1 MIRIMNEKKEYHSNL
16 RQEQMRRTREQILDA
31 LVRTIGQGVAG
42 LSIPAVA
49 REAGVSIPTIY
60 RHFHNKQ
67 QLVAALG
74 GYLMQKMGM
83 ASLQPPRSLDDL
95 LAISRYGFVKAE
107 HMDEAIKIVAVSE
120 LGSEMRKDAMP
131 LRIKMLEDAL
141 AAELAPLNEQDR
153 VRLRNM
159 ILVLTSSAMIRAFKE
174 YLDLSGEAAAD
185 NVAWAIRLLVRAA
198 REESRDRKSVV

>member
-1 MIRIMNEKKEYHSNL
+1 MIHIMNEKKEYHSNL

-60 RHFHNKQ
+60 RHFHTKQ
-67 QLVAALG
+67 ELVAALG

-83 ASLQPPRSLDDL
+83 ASLQPPRSLNDL
-95 LAISRYGFVKAE
+95 LTISRYGFVKAE
-107 HMDEAIKIVAVSE
+107 DMDEAIKIVAVSE
-120 LGSEMRKDAMP
+120 LGSQMRRDAMP

-153 VRLRNM
+153 VRLCNM

-185 NVAWAIRLLVRAA
+185 NVAWAVRLLVRAA
-198 REESRDRKSVV
+198 AENSQ

>member
-1 MIRIMNEKKEYHSNL
+1 MIHIMNEKKEYHSNL
-16 RQEQMRRTREQILDA
+16 RQEQMRRTHEQILDA

-60 RHFHNKQ
+60 RHFHTKQ
-67 QLVAALG
+67 ELVAALG

-95 LAISRYGFVKAE
+95 LAISRYGFVNAE
-107 HMDEAIKIVAVSE
+107 DMDEAIKIVAVSE
-120 LGSEMRKDAMP
+120 LGSQMRRDAMP
-131 LRIKMLEDAL
+131 LRIKMLEEAL
-141 AAELAPLNEQDR
+141 VAELAPLNEQDR

-185 NVAWAIRLLVRAA
+185 NVAWAVRLLVRAA
-198 REESRDRKSVV
+198 AENSQ

>member
-1 MIRIMNEKKEYHSNL
+1 MIHIMNEKKEYHSNL

-60 RHFHNKQ
+60 RHFHTKQ
-67 QLVAALG
+67 ELVAALG

-95 LAISRYGFVKAE
+95 LAISRYGFVKAGD
-107 HMDEAIKIVAVSE
+107 MDEAIKIVAVSE
-120 LGSEMRKDAMP
+120 LGSQMRRDAMP

-141 AAELAPLNEQDR
+141 AAELAPLNERDR
-153 VRLRNM
+153 VLLRNM

-185 NVAWAIRLLVRAA
+185 NVAWAVRLLVRAA
-198 REESRDRKSVV
+198 RAEAGNQ

>member
-1 MIRIMNEKKEYHSNL
+1 MIHVMNEKKEYHNNL

-60 RHFHNKQ
+60 RYFHNKQ
-67 QLVAALG
+67 ELVAALG

-107 HMDEAIKIVAVSE
+107 DMDEAIKIVAVSE
-120 LGSEMRKDAMP
+120 LGSQMRRDAMP

-153 VRLRNM
+153 VRLRNI

-174 YLDLSGEAAAD
+174 YLDLTGEAAAD
-185 NVAWAIRLLVRAA
+185 NVAWAVRLLVRAA
-198 REESRDRKSVV
+198 AENSQ

>member
-1 MIRIMNEKKEYHSNL
+1 MIHIMNEKKKYHSNL

-60 RHFHNKQ
+60 RYFHNKQ
-67 QLVAALG
+67 ELVAALG

-107 HMDEAIKIVAVSE
+107 DMDEAIKIVAVSE
-120 LGSEMRKDAMP
+120 LGSQMRRDAMP

-153 VRLRNM
+153 VRLRNI

-174 YLDLSGEAAAD
+174 YLDLTGEAAAD
-185 NVAWAIRLLVRAA
+185 NVAWAVRLLVRAA
-198 REESRDRKSVV
+198 RAEAGNQ

>member
-1 MIRIMNEKKEYHSNL
+1 MKEKKAYRSSL

-67 QLVAALG
+67 ELVAALG
-74 GYLMQKMGM
+74 GYLMQKMGL
-83 ASLQPPRSLDDL
+83 ASMQPPRSLDDL
-95 LAISRYGFVKAE
+95 LAFTRYGFVKAGD
-107 HMDEAIKIVAVSE
+107 MDEAVKIIAVSE
-120 LGSEMRKDAMP
+120 LGSQIRRDAMP

-141 AAELAPLNEQDR
+141 AEELAPLNEQDR

-159 ILVLTSSAMIRAFKE
+159 ILVLTSSAMIRAFNE

-185 NVAWAIRLLVRAA
+185 TVEWAIRLLVRAA
-198 REESRDRKSVV
+198 REESR

>member
-1 MIRIMNEKKEYHSNL
+1 MIHIMNEKKEYRSSL
-16 RQEQMRRTREQILDA
+16 RQEQARRTREQILDA

-67 QLVAALG
+67 VLVAALG
-74 GYLMQKMGM
+74 GYLMQKMGL
-83 ASLQPPRSLDDL
+83 ASMQPPRSLDDL

-107 HMDEAIKIVAVSE
+107 DMDEAIKIVAVSE

-131 LRIKMLEDAL
+131 LRIKMLENAL
-141 AAELAPLNEQDR
+141 ADELAPLNEQDR

-159 ILVLTSSAMIRAFKE
+159 VLVLTSSAMIRAFKE
-174 YLDLSGEAAAD
+174 YLDLAGEAAAD
-185 NVAWAIRLLVRAA
+185 NVEWAIRLLIRAA
-198 REESRDRKSVV
+198 RENSQ

>member
-1 MIRIMNEKKEYHSNL
+1 MIHIMNEKKEYHSNL

-60 RHFHNKQ
+60 RHFHTKQ
-67 QLVAALG
+67 ELVAALG

-107 HMDEAIKIVAVSE
+107 DMDEAIKIVAVSE
-120 LGSEMRKDAMP
+120 LGSQMRRDAMP
-131 LRIKMLEDAL
+131 LRIKMLEDTL

-174 YLDLSGEAAAD
+174 YLDLSGAAAAD
-185 NVAWAIRLLVRAA
+185 NVAWAIRLLVRAT
-198 REESRDRKSVV
+198 RENSQ

>member
-1 MIRIMNEKKEYHSNL
+1 MIRIMNEKKKYRSSL
-16 RQEQMRRTREQILDA
+16 RQEQMNRTREQILDA

-67 QLVAALG
+67 ELVAALG
-74 GYLMQKMGM
+74 GYLMQKMGL
-83 ASLQPPRSLDDL
+83 ASMQPPRSLADL

-107 HMDEAIKIVAVSE
+107 DMDEAIKIVAVSE
-120 LGSEMRKDAMP
+120 LGSKIRKDALP
-131 LRIKMLEDAL
+131 LRIKMLENAL
-141 AAELAPLNEQDR
+141 ADELAPLNELDR

-159 ILVLTSSAMIRAFKE
+159 VLVLTSSAMIRAFKE
-174 YLDLSGEAAAD
+174 YLNLSGEVAAD
-185 NVAWAIRLLVRAA
+185 TVEWAIRLLIRAA
-198 REESRDRKSVV
+198 REKSQE

>member
-1 MIRIMNEKKEYHSNL
+1 MLHIMKEKKEYHSNL

-67 QLVAALG
+67 ELVAALG
-74 GYLMQKMGM
+74 GYLMQKMGV
-83 ASLQPPRSLDDL
+83 ASMQQPRSLDDL
-95 LAISRYGFVKAE
+95 LAFARYTFVKAE
-107 HMDEAIKIVAVSE
+107 DMDEAVKIIAVSE
-120 LGSEMRKDAMP
+120 LGSQMRKNAMP

-141 AAELAPLNEQDR
+141 ADELAPLNEQER

-159 ILVLTSSAMIRAFKE
+159 ILILTSSAMIRAFKE

-185 NVAWAIRLLVRAA
+185 TVEWAIHLLVRAA
-198 REESRDRKSVV
+198 REESH

>member
-1 MIRIMNEKKEYHSNL
+1 MIHIMNEKKEYHSSL
-16 RQEQMRRTREQILDA
+16 RQEQVQRTREQILDA

-67 QLVAALG
+67 ELVAALG
-74 GYLMQKMGM
+74 GYLMQKMGL
-83 ASLQPPRSLDDL
+83 ASMQPPRSLDDL

-107 HMDEAIKIVAVSE
+107 DMDEAIKIVAVSE
-120 LGSEMRKDAMP
+120 LGSRMRKDAMP
-131 LRIKMLEDAL
+131 LRIKMLENAL
-141 AAELAPLNEQDR
+141 ADELAPLNEQDR

-174 YLDLSGEAAAD
+174 YLDFSGEAAAD
-185 NVAWAIRLLVRAA
+185 NVEWAIRLLVDAA
-198 REESRDRKSVV
+198 KENSQ

>member
-1 MIRIMNEKKEYHSNL
+1 
-16 RQEQMRRTREQILDA
+16 MRRTREQILDA

-60 RHFHNKQ
+60 RHFHTKQ
-67 QLVAALG
+67 ELVAALG

-107 HMDEAIKIVAVSE
+107 DMDEAIKIVAVSE
-120 LGSEMRKDAMP
+120 LGSQMRRDAMP

-174 YLDLSGEAAAD
+174 YLDLTGEAAAD
-185 NVAWAIRLLVRAA
+185 NVAWAVRLLVRAA
-198 REESRDRKSVV
+198 AENSQ

>member
-1 MIRIMNEKKEYHSNL
+1 MNEKKKYHSNL

-60 RHFHNKQ
+60 RYFHNKQ
-67 QLVAALG
+67 ELVAALG

-107 HMDEAIKIVAVSE
+107 DMDEAIKIVAVSE
-120 LGSEMRKDAMP
+120 LGSQMRRDAMP

-153 VRLRNM
+153 VRLRNI

-174 YLDLSGEAAAD
+174 YLDLTGEAAAD
-185 NVAWAIRLLVRAA
+185 NVAWAVRLLVRAA
-198 REESRDRKSVV
+198 RAEAGNQ

>member
-1 MIRIMNEKKEYHSNL
+1 MIHIMNEKKKYHSNL

-60 RHFHNKQ
+60 RYFHNKQ
-67 QLVAALG
+67 ELVAALG

-107 HMDEAIKIVAVSE
+107 DMDEAIKIVAVSE
-120 LGSEMRKDAMP
+120 LGSQMRRDAMP

-153 VRLRNM
+153 VRLRNI

-174 YLDLSGEAAAD
+174 YLDLTGEAAAD
-185 NVAWAIRLLVRAA
+185 NVAWAVRLLVRAA
-198 REESRDRKSVV
+198 AENSQ

>member
-1 MIRIMNEKKEYHSNL
+1 MIHIMNEKKEYRSRL
-16 RQEQMRRTREQILDA
+16 RQEQIQRTREQILDA

-60 RHFHNKQ
+60 RHFHSKQ
-67 QLVAALG
+67 ELVAALG
-74 GYLMQKMGM
+74 GYLMQKMGL
-83 ASLQPPRSLDDL
+83 ASMQSPRSLDDL
-95 LAISRYGFVKAE
+95 LAFSRYGFGKAE
-107 HMDEAIKIVAVSE
+107 DMDEAIKIIAVSE
-120 LGSEMRKDAMP
+120 LGSEMRRDAMP

-159 ILVLTSSAMIRAFKE
+159 VLILTSSVMIRAFKE

-185 NVAWAIRLLVRAA
+185 NVAWAVRLLVRAA
-198 REESRDRKSVV
+198 IAESSNR

>member
-1 MIRIMNEKKEYHSNL
+1 MIHIMNEKKEYRSSL

-49 REAGVSIPTIY
+49 REAGVSIPTVY

-67 QLVAALG
+67 ELVAALG
-74 GYLMQKMGM
+74 GYLMQKMGL
-83 ASLQPPRSLDDL
+83 ASMQPPRSLDDL
-95 LAISRYGFVKAE
+95 LAFSRYGFVKAE
-107 HMDEAIKIVAVSE
+107 DMDEAIKIVAVSE
-120 LGSEMRKDAMP
+120 VGSQMRKDAMP
-131 LRIKMLEDAL
+131 LRIKMLENAL
-141 AAELAPLNEQDR
+141 ADELAPLNEQDR

-185 NVAWAIRLLVRAA
+185 TVEWAIRLLVRATS
-198 REESRDRKSVV
+198 ENSQ

>member
-1 MIRIMNEKKEYHSNL
+1 MIHIMNEKKEYHSNL

-60 RHFHNKQ
+60 RYFHNKQ
-67 QLVAALG
+67 ELVAALG

-107 HMDEAIKIVAVSE
+107 DMDEAIKIVAVSE
-120 LGSEMRKDAMP
+120 LGSQMRRDAMP

-185 NVAWAIRLLVRAA
+185 NVAWAVRLLVRAA
-198 REESRDRKSVV
+198 AENSQ